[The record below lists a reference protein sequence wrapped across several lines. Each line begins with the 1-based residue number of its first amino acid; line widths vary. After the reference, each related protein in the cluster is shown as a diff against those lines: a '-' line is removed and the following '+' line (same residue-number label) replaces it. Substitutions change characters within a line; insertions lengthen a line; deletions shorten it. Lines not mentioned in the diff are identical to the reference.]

1 MSQIL
6 SKEKNVVKFNLE
18 IEANVFDDAIK
29 SAYQKNRG
37 KFNIQGFRK
46 GKATQAMIEKMYG
59 EAVFYDDAI
68 DIVFPPAYSNA
79 IKELEL
85 EVIDRPS
92 VDIESIGKGEKLV
105 MLVEVQV
112 KPDVTVGEYK
122 GLEVKKVESEVTD
135 EDIDHELGHRL
146 EEHARLVVIEDR
158 PVRNGDIIRLDFSG
172 SVDGVLFDGGT
183 AEDFELTV
191 GANSFIP
198 GFEEQLVGLAIGEK
212 KDIQVT
218 FPEDYHSEDLKGK
231 PAVFAVKVNEIKEKQ
246 VPELDDEFVSET
258 TEFETV
264 DELKSNIRES
274 LASGKLEYA
283 QNMMKNEL
291 VLKLAEVTEVEIPE
305 VMIQNEIQ
313 AMIGDFEQ
321 NLRYQGL
328 NLDSYFAYSQTTRE
342 SLAENMRPDA
352 RTRVKVSLGM
362 AQVAKLEGISA
373 TEEDFDKEYQKL
385 ADMYKMDIEQIKSIF
400 KSSDMG
406 LEHSIISR
414 KTMDFLL
421 ENSKLI

>member
-352 RTRVKVSLGM
+352 RTRVKISLGM

>member
-191 GANSFIP
+191 GSNSFIP

>member
-191 GANSFIP
+191 GSNSFIP

-352 RTRVKVSLGM
+352 RTRVKISLGM

>member
-191 GANSFIP
+191 GSNSFIP
-198 GFEEQLVGLAIGEK
+198 GFEEQLIGLAIGEK

-352 RTRVKVSLGM
+352 RTRVKISLGM

>member
-191 GANSFIP
+191 GSNSFIP

-328 NLDSYFAYSQTTRE
+328 NLDSYFAYSGTSRE